1 MLKDILTGMPVVAGI
16 IVLGALALNFPMVA
30 AVVGGIAA
38 FIGISGMIGSIIRG

>member
-1 MLKDILTGMPVVAGI
+1 MLKDILAGMPVIAGVL
-16 IVLGALALNFPMVA
+16 VLGALALNFPLAA